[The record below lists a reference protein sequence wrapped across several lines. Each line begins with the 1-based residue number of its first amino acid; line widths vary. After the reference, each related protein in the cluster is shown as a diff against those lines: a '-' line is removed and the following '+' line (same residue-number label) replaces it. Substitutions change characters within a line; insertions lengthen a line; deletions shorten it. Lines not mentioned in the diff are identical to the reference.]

1 MYFFELVRIVDGKE
15 EVIGGPFVSHAHNF
29 YGSITEAAIANAING
44 LDGYSTT
51 YTEDET
57 HFTVIAD
64 SPLAGKEIAV
74 RMNEYKATINYAHTE
89 VIDKSYK

>member
-1 MYFFELVRIVDGKE
+1 M
-15 EVIGGPFVSHAHNF
+15 IGGPFVSHAHNF
-29 YGSITEAAIANAING
+29 YSSITEVAING

-57 HFTVIAD
+57 HSTVIAD
-64 SPLAGKEIAV
+64 SPLAGEEIAV

-89 VIDKSYK
+89 VIDKFYK

>member
-1 MYFFELVRIVDGKE
+1 M
-15 EVIGGPFVSHAHNF
+15 IGGPFVSHAHNF
-29 YGSITEAAIANAING
+29 CSSITEAAIAKALANAMNG

-64 SPLAGKEIAV
+64 SPLGGKEIAV

>member
-29 YGSITEAAIANAING
+29 YSSITEAAIA
-44 LDGYSTT
+44 
-51 YTEDET
+51 
-57 HFTVIAD
+57 
-64 SPLAGKEIAV
+64 K
-74 RMNEYKATINYAHTE
+74 INYAHTE